1 MTIGYRGNLIILRYS
16 AGEIP
21 QQIQLK
27 DGYCFDTITV
37 VDADNI
43 KVIHNEINFVLGSVM
58 RFPPINSKSPC
69 TFQPTKIDNSK
80 SAYIRILIMKF
91 GQIPDP
97 HYFDGSFKS
106 ILVKGDDGIDYNM
119 IPSDQFK

>member
-1 MTIGYRGNLIILRYS
+1 MTIGYRGNLIILRYD

-69 TFQPTKIDNSK
+69 TFQPTKIDNTK
-80 SAYIRILIMKF
+80 SAYIKILIMKF

-97 HYFDGSFKS
+97 HYFDKSFDP
-106 ILVKGDDGIDYNM
+106 ILVAGEDGKEYKC